1 MKNNS
6 DQFSPGECQSG
17 QSRRGFIAGAGS
29 AAMAFSIIG
38 PGLAR
43 GSQANSKISLGLFGC
58 GRRGTWIADLFRK
71 NGGYEVTA
79 AADYFPDR
87 VNTFGDKY
95 NVPAA
100 RRFTGLKGFQRLLDA
115 KVDAVAI
122 VSPPYFHHEQ
132 AAAAVEAGVHVY
144 MAKPVAVD
152 VPGCRSIEASAKRAA
167 EKKLAYLVDF
177 QTRTDPFYQ
186 EAIRRVQKEAS
197 IGRIVS
203 GEASYLAS
211 DPWVKMKVFPELA
224 ANPQDPELQLRG
236 WGLMRAYS
244 GDIITEQDI
253 HSVDVM
259 DWILDQH
266 PQKALGTG
274 GRGSRTVGDAWDN
287 FSVIYW
293 FPNDVVVTFYSKKY
307 GAGADDIAC
316 QMYGTEGTIDTHYAG
331 DVGIKGKVNY
341 AGTRDPML
349 FSTGVE
355 RNIATF
361 HEQINSGQLD
371 YSTVTPAVQST
382 LTTILGRNAAYKQAE
397 VTWDHLMQSKEVLEP
412 HLEGLKE

>member
-1 MKNNS
+1 MKEKS
-6 DQFSPGECQSG
+6 DQFSPAECQGG
-17 QSRRGFIAGAGS
+17 QSRREFIAKVGG
-29 AAMAFSIIG
+29 AMAFSIIG

-71 NGGYEVTA
+71 HGGYELTA

-95 NVPAA
+95 GVPAG
-100 RRFTGLKGFQRLLDA
+100 RRFTGLKGFQRVLDA
-115 KVDAVAI
+115 KVDAVVI
-122 VSPPYFHHEQ
+122 ESPAYFHHEQ

-152 VPGCRSIEASAKRAA
+152 VPGCRSVEASAKRAA

-177 QTRTDPFYQ
+177 QTRTDPGYQ
-186 EAIRRVQKEAS
+186 ETIRRVQKEAS

-224 ANPQDPELQLRG
+224 ENPQDPELQLRG

-253 HSVDVM
+253 HSIDVM
-259 DWILDQH
+259 NWILDQH
-266 PQKALGTG
+266 PLKAVGTG

-341 AGTRDPML
+341 TGTRDPML

-361 HEQINSGQLD
+361 HDQVTSGQLD
-371 YSTVTPAVQST
+371 YSTVAPAVQST

-397 VTWDHLMQSKEVLEP
+397 VTWDHLLQSKEVLKP
-412 HLEGLKE
+412 RLEGLKD